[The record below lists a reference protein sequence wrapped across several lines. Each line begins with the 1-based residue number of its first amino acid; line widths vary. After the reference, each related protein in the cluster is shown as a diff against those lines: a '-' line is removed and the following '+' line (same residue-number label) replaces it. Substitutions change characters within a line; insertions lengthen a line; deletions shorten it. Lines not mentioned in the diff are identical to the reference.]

1 MPRRGA
7 IALILTAA
15 GLILLLT
22 FRTPDLPIV
31 AGGRRAGNVA
41 AAQGPGAIVGQANP
55 GSANS
60 PAPTNGPGSTSV
72 PATKKPTGGTI
83 DGPVVQTRYG
93 DVQVE
98 VKLNGNRLTDVVP
111 LALPIDRARSALISQ
126 YAEPILR
133 SEALQA
139 QSAQIDLVS
148 GATYTSEGY
157 AQSLQAALDRA
168 NG

>member
-7 IALILTAA
+7 IALILTTA
-15 GLILLLT
+15 GLVLLLT
-22 FRTPDLPIV
+22 FKTPDLPV
-31 AGGRRAGNVA
+31 VPGGRRAANVGA
-41 AAQGPGAIVGQANP
+41 TQDPGAIVGQANP
-55 GSANS
+55 GSRTA
-60 PAPTNGPGSTSV
+60 PGSTV
-72 PATKKPTGGTI
+72 APGTNPPATKKPTGGTL

-98 VKLNGNRLTDVVP
+98 VKLDGNRLTDVVP
-111 LALPIDRARSALISQ
+111 LALPNDRARSALISQ